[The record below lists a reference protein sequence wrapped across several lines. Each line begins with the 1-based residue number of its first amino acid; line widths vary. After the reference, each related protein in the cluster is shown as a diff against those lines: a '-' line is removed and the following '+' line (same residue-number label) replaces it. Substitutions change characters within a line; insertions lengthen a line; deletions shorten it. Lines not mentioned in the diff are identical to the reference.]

1 MDAIEKA
8 IRNALEKGDAGSQAY
23 RERVYNSAFAALERA
38 LSTRESISPEAAEQ
52 RRKNLRAKIIE
63 IETEF
68 VPATDRPSEEVS
80 TAEPAPAVEASQPV
94 AAPAEPPSVDSGDR
108 LQPPGEQSQDTQ
120 SEIVA
125 DTRPRRRPFATMFII
140 VLLLAAIGT
149 GAWWTIQSGIL
160 VPADERNGSVPNPP
174 PELNGENFR
183 PEKILDGDD
192 GTENSDIPRDWITI
206 FEPDN
211 STEVTVPG
219 GTDARLVE
227 RDGENYLRISTS
239 GEAEILFDI
248 GEGTL
253 ERIAGGQA
261 LFSISARAQEEE
273 VTQISVACDLGELG
287 NCGRKRYEVG
297 AAISEL
303 LFELELP
310 GREPG
315 AAGTVAI
322 NPDISGSG
330 RMLDIKDIRVA
341 ITQ

>member
-8 IRNALEKGDAGSQAY
+8 IRSALEKGDAGSQAF

-38 LSTRESISPEAAEQ
+38 LNAREAISPEVAEK
-52 RRKNLRAKIIE
+52 RRKGLRAKIIE

-68 VPATDRPSEEVS
+68 VPAGDPPADEAAVDETRPPEQ
-80 TAEPAPAVEASQPV
+80 PPPPV
-94 AAPAEPPSVDSGDR
+94 AEEAAPPSVDPADR
-108 LQPPGEQSQDTQ
+108 LQPASRHAPDA
-120 SEIVA
+120 EIELDPEA
-125 DTRPRRRPFATMFII
+125 RPKRRPFAIMFVI
-140 VLLLAAIGT
+140 VLLLAATGT

-174 PELNGENFR
+174 PELSGESFR
-183 PEKILDGDD
+183 PEKIPGGDD
-192 GTENSDIPRDWITI
+192 SGESDIPRNWISI
-206 FEPDN
+206 FEPAN
-211 STEVTVPG
+211 STDVTVPG
-219 GTDARLVE
+219 GVDAKLVE
-227 RDGENYLRISTS
+227 RDGESYLRVATT

-253 ERIAGGQA
+253 ERIAGGQV
-261 LFSISARAQEEE
+261 LFSISARAQEDEA
-273 VTQISVACDLGELG
+273 TQISVACDLGELG

-297 AAISEL
+297 TAISEL

-310 GREPG
+310 NRDPG
-315 AAGTVAI
+315 AAGTIAI

-330 RMLDIKDIRVA
+330 RMLDIKDIRVS